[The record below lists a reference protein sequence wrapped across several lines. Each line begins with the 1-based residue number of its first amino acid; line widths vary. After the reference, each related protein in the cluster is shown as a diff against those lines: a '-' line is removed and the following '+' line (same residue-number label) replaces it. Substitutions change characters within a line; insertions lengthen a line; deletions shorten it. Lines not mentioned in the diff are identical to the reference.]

1 MAASTPA
8 DTATETIDTT
18 LGPVELARRGEGPP
32 VLLVHGTPGGSDSSL
47 AMGRFL
53 VDAGFELIAPSR
65 PGYLGT
71 PLDGREAIDDQAD
84 LHDALLGAL
93 GHRSAGVLSWSG
105 GGPSGYRLAVRHPE
119 RVSALVAAAAV
130 SHAVPRPNV
139 ALEERLMLET
149 SFGNWVLRFLTAH
162 AAKDTVSQTLAAE
175 GDLDKEEL
183 KALVAGV
190 MEDEAKLEVVLTM
203 AEVCADY
210 ANRKAG
216 VENDWAC
223 FGDIKSLELERIAA
237 PTLIV
242 SGASD
247 ADVPPEHSD
256 LAASTIPGAERLVME
271 RGTHL
276 ALWTHPDAGS
286 AQADALA
293 MLRGGS

>member
-1 MAASTPA
+1 MAASTPGDA
-8 DTATETIDTT
+8 ATETIETA
-18 LGPVELARRGEGPP
+18 LGPVELGRRGEGPP

-47 AMGRFL
+47 VMGRFL
-53 VDAGFELIAPSR
+53 VEAGFELIAPSR

-84 LHDALLGAL
+84 LHDGLLDAL

-119 RVSALVAAAAV
+119 RVSALVAFAAV
-130 SHAVPRPNV
+130 SQALPRPKV

-149 SFGNWVLRFLTAH
+149 TFGNWVLRFLAAH

-190 MEDEAKLEVVLTM
+190 MDDEAKLEVVLTM

-216 VENDWAC
+216 VDNDWTR
-223 FGDIKSLELERIAA
+223 FGDIESLELERIAA

-242 SGASD
+242 SGGSD
-247 ADVPPEHSD
+247 ADVPPEHSE

-271 RGTHL
+271 GGTHL

-293 MLRGGS
+293 MLRGG